1 MLCLLLLITEFLQF
15 SLEML
20 NLASHFDLVNLT
32 IQLILVIYSSERS
45 RSTTAYIIVSSCF
58 VIASRGSYLRLPLL
72 NCWLLM
78 FSHLFNQLGNYL
90 ENVRQYFDIPKC
102 DKTSLIQTNR
112 LERRTYILLL
122 GFHHFVHYLIRKLI
136 IL

>member
-122 GFHHFVHYLIRKLI
+122 GFHNFVHYLIRKLI